1 MRAGFTGR
9 IPMRKTMLTAAALV
23 LFSSA
28 VMAQSTETKSPAT
41 LGRSLFV
48 LLSVILF
55 IRPARPLKY
64 RFPT

>member
-1 MRAGFTGR
+1 
-9 IPMRKTMLTAAALV
+9 MRKTMLTAAALV
-23 LFSSA
+23 LFSSAVMAQSTETSA